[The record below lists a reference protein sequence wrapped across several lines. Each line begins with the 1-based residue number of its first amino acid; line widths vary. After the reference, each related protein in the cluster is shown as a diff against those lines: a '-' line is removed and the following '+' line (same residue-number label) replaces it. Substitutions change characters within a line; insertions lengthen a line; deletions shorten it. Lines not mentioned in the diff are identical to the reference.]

1 MSNKD
6 SILNKEAVSHRR
18 RLTDSTAADKK
29 REAIELLDKWSSEP
43 ERDFT
48 EQEFTDF
55 LKELEANRV
64 KI

>member
-1 MSNKD
+1 MNDESQKQD
-6 SILNKEAVSHRR
+6 SVLPS
-18 RLTDSTAADKK
+18 RLSTGSTEADKK